1 LNSHFVFV
9 VWDLNIDS
17 QFFCCGEL
25 INIAEFRFDF
35 VILADDIDD
44 LFDIQTLDQV
54 LSDYERSTN
63 HNIVD
68 ILAAESHQKSF

>member
-1 LNSHFVFV
+1 LR
-9 VWDLNIDS
+9 DLNIDS
-17 QFFCCGEL
+17 KFFGCGEL
-25 INIAEFRFDF
+25 INIGEFRFDF

-54 LSDYERSTN
+54 LGDYERSTN

-68 ILAAESHQKSF
+68 ILTAESHQKPF